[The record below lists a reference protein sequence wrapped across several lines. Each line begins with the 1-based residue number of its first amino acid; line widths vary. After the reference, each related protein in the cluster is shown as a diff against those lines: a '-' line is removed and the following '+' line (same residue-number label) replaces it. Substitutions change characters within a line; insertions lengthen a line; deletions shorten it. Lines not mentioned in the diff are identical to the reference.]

1 MTTSDALFLTELA
14 ENLND
19 TKRLIYNLFVREYYS
34 VLISKMQVPES
45 NNIFNTLNG
54 KIARLKN
61 EIKSK
66 KGNKSKK
73 ENKSKNE
80 PSYNP
85 EDGNNGFM
93 LNPKFSTPDEI
104 NYPLM
109 KLYEHIAALLAAGVF
124 IKQGKNQNYSQKDIV
139 QFINFF
145 IHKFGLNITL
155 DIKKYKFF
163 QNYVNREKISY
174 LCEDIK
180 GYKRPER
187 ITTKSIA
194 LINAINNLDMMIEKI
209 K

>member
-1 MTTSDALFLTELA
+1 
-14 ENLND
+14 
-19 TKRLIYNLFVREYYS
+19 
-34 VLISKMQVPES
+34 
-45 NNIFNTLNG
+45 
-54 KIARLKN
+54 
-61 EIKSK
+61 
-66 KGNKSKK
+66 
-73 ENKSKNE
+73 
-80 PSYNP
+80 
-85 EDGNNGFM
+85 M